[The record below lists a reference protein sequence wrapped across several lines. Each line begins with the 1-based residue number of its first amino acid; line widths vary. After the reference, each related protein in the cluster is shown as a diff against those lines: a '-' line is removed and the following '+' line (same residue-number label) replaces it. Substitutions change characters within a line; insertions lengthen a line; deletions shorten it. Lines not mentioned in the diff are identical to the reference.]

1 MSIDVRKIVV
11 GVEEVRHD
19 GGPKLDKPI
28 LKGWVAAVLK
38 NPFAGRY
45 VEDIQPMMDELKP
58 LGLECSTKLLK
69 ALGGDTAAI

>member
-1 MSIDVRKIVV
+1 MTINVRKIVV

-28 LKGWVAAVLK
+28 LKGFVACVLK

-45 VEDIQPMMDELKP
+45 EAEVT
-58 LGLECSTKLLK
+58 GV
-69 ALGGDTAAI
+69 